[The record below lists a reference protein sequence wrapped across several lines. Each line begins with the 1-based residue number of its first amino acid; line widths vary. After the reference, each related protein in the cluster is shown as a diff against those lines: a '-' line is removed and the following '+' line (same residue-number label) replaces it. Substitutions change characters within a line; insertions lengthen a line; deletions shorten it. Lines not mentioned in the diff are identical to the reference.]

1 MQGLAIELYKV
12 VNGFSPDTMK
22 DVFPLNEILC
32 YERTKECSIQGILEL
47 LILDLKPYHIFHLKF
62 ASYFQKRLKSQNL
75 SPPLKMRL
83 KNGNRQ
89 IALAAYAEYIY
100 IFQVGFV

>member
-1 MQGLAIELYKV
+1 MYEELLETNNSVSVHLRYVQGLAIELYKV

-62 ASYFQKRLKSQNL
+62 AS
-75 SPPLKMRL
+75 
-83 KNGNRQ
+83 
-89 IALAAYAEYIY
+89 
-100 IFQVGFV
+100 